1 MSSVFVIGS
10 TNVDTVLTV
19 HRHPKV
25 GETLTATGVSV
36 RPGGKGA
43 NQAAACA
50 LAGGSTVFVTRVGDD
65 PLADRY
71 RRHLVARG
79 VDDSQL
85 GVVPGPTGQASI
97 VVDDRGENT
106 IIVVP
111 GANAALDVSAVTA
124 LEDVVQAGDIVSLQ
138 LEVPVDVVRA
148 ALELARRRGAVGML
162 NPSPWREDIADL
174 IDLADIVVVNE
185 AEAAQLGLDDDR
197 VVRTLGADGAR
208 WGDVRVSA
216 PKIEAV
222 DTTGAGDAFTGTL
235 AASLAQGLDRAAA
248 LSAAVT
254 AASEACLE
262 PGAQRWAPGV

>member
-1 MSSVFVIGS
+1 
-10 TNVDTVLTV
+10 
-19 HRHPKV
+19 
-25 GETLTATGVSV
+25 
-36 RPGGKGA
+36 
-43 NQAAACA
+43 
-50 LAGGSTVFVTRVGDD
+50 
-65 PLADRY
+65 
-71 RRHLVARG
+71 
-79 VDDSQL
+79 
-85 GVVPGPTGQASI
+85 
-97 VVDDRGENT
+97 
-106 IIVVP
+106 
-111 GANAALDVSAVTA
+111 
-124 LEDVVQAGDIVSLQ
+124 
-138 LEVPVDVVRA
+138 VRA